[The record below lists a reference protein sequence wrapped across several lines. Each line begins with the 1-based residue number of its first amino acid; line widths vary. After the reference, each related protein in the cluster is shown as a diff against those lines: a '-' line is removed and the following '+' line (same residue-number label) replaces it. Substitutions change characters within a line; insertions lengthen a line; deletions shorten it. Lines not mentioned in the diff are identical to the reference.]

1 MSSFAKIVD
10 QPLLLFRADAGPSI
24 GMGHVMRCL
33 GLAQRWQDR
42 GGRAAMVMAQS
53 NMPVEDRLRGEG
65 VTTHVLGVEA
75 ATISDATATVRTVK
89 ETGASWIVAD
99 GYNFDRNWLTEVA
112 ASGIPLAL
120 WTDYVQSSY
129 LPVSLLLNQNPHA
142 SSVDYADSAAGA
154 TLLLGLHYSVL
165 RREFLQCSRDLRRK
179 RVQGIGRILVTL
191 GGSDPANA
199 TRKVLLALRI
209 MGKSAPPTT
218 VVIGANNPRLAELR
232 ELAADGEGV
241 ELLYAVEDMPA
252 LMDTCDLAISGGG
265 TTLWELAYMGVP
277 SLAIV
282 LAENQVPLVT
292 ALSHSEGGIDL
303 GWADKLDP
311 HSLARLLMELIADKA
326 RVANMSSSALQ
337 LVDGKGADRVCEA
350 LQTHR

>member
-1 MSSFAKIVD
+1 MSTSAKIVG

-53 NMPVEDRLRGEG
+53 NKSVEDRLHGEG

-75 ATISDATATVRTVK
+75 ATISDATATARTAR

-99 GYNFDRNWLTEVA
+99 GYNFERNWLTEVA

-120 WTDYVQSSY
+120 WADYVQSSY
-129 LPVSLLLNQNPHA
+129 LPVSLLLNQNPHVSTA
-142 SSVDYADSAAGA
+142 DYAKSAAGA
-154 TLLLGLHYSVL
+154 TLLLGLRYSVL
-165 RREFLQCSRDLRRK
+165 RREFLQYSRVLRRK
-179 RVQGIGRILVTL
+179 RVQGVGRLLVTL
-191 GGSDPANA
+191 GGSDPVNA
-199 TRKVLLALRI
+199 TRKVLLALSI

-218 VVIGANNPRLAELR
+218 VVIGANNPRLDELR
-232 ELAADGEGV
+232 ELASGRKEV
-241 ELLYAVEDMPA
+241 ELLYAVNDMPA

-282 LAENQVPLVT
+282 LAENQVPLVA
-292 ALSHSEGGIDL
+292 ALSHSEAGIDL
-303 GWADKLDP
+303 GWAEKLDP
-311 HSLARLLMELIADKA
+311 HCLARLLIELIADKA

-337 LVDGKGADRVCEA
+337 LVDEKGADRVCEA
-350 LQTHR
+350 LQNNR